1 MITENK
7 LHHILGVARKA
18 YQLAKDLGYDEEFA
32 RNMFVLG
39 WTHDIAYEFDDVNHP
54 EVGMDIMYNFCGVN
68 SNLIEEIGK
77 HGFPMP
83 ENKVNIEYL
92 ILNCADLTV
101 SPEGKPVTI
110 DERIEEVGNRI
121 DKNHPWYTNLRDTGL
136 LVKRKFK
143 ELYNMDV

>member
-18 YQLAKDLGYDEEFA
+18 YQLAKDLGYNEKFA
-32 RNMFVLG
+32 RDMFVLG
-39 WTHDIAYEFDDVNHP
+39 WTHDIAYEFDDVHHQSLGAEMMAHFGIDNEYTYEISRHGIP
-54 EVGMDIMYNFCGVN
+54 QQDEDIGV
-68 SNLIEEIGK
+68 I
-77 HGFPMP
+77 
-83 ENKVNIEYL
+83 YL
-92 ILNCADLTV
+92 ILNCADLTT